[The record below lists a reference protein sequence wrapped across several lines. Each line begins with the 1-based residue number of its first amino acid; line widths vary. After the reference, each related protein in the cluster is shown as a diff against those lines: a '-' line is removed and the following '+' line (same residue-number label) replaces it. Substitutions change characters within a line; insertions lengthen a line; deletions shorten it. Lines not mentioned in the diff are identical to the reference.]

1 MRLPSS
7 PRAARV
13 RAVLVSRLLPRR
25 VRMRLTLLYGLMF
38 VLSGAV
44 LLTITYLLA
53 NRPNGFFLFSRASVP
68 GGSTGFPADGGI
80 HLYPDG
86 MAPSTVDAFAEAQR
100 QQAVR
105 QHAAEMHD
113 LLIESGIALAIMSVI
128 AIGLGWLVAGRVLRP
143 LRTMTSSI
151 QRISARNVHER
162 LAVEGPGD
170 ELKDLA
176 DTVDGLLGRLETAL
190 DSHKR
195 FVANAAHELRTPL
208 TVEHALLEESLI
220 DRDATVDSF
229 RSNFERLLVL
239 SEQQARLLESLLTLS
254 SSERGPDRREA
265 LDLGEVTDQ
274 VVLGWR
280 AEAQRRGLRVEA
292 VTGRADIWGDGALV
306 ERLVANLV
314 DNALGYNV
322 PGGWVRVFAGVEGGN
337 AVVRVSNTGPTIPR
351 DRVGRLL
358 EPFQRLDRSSGD
370 GHHGLGLSIVRS
382 IAVAH
387 GAALRAEARP
397 GGGLVVE
404 AAFPPRVADQ
414 PARHL
419 GLHRP
424 PPPPV
429 PPAAVTQGPGA
440 RPGDRPGEREFGATE
455 SR

>member
-1 MRLPSS
+1 MPIRLPGS
-7 PRAARV
+7 PRFARS

-53 NRPNGFFLFSRASVP
+53 NRPNGFFLFSRGNV
-68 GGSTGFPADGGI
+68 GGNAALPADGGI
-80 HLYPDG
+80 HLYPDS
-86 MAPSTVDAFAEAQR
+86 MAPSAVGAFAEAQR

-128 AIGLGWLVAGRVLRP
+128 AIGLGWLIAGRVLRP

-254 SSERGPDRREA
+254 SSERGPDPDRREP
-265 LDLGEVTDQ
+265 LDLGEVAEQ
-274 VVLGWR
+274 LVLSWR
-280 AEAQRRGLRVEA
+280 AEAQRRGLRVDA
-292 VTGRADIWGDGALV
+292 VTTRADIWGDGALV
-306 ERLVANLV
+306 ERLVANLL

-322 PGGWVRVFAGVEGGN
+322 PGGWVKVAVGVEGGN
-337 AVVRVSNTGPTIPR
+337 AVVRVSNTGPTVPP

-397 GGGLVVE
+397 NGGLVVE
-404 AAFPPRVADQ
+404 VAFPPREPSHA
-414 PARHL
+414 
-419 GLHRP
+419 
-424 PPPPV
+424 
-429 PPAAVTQGPGA
+429 
-440 RPGDRPGEREFGATE
+440 REFRAAET
-455 SR
+455 R

>member
-1 MRLPSS
+1 MRETPIRPPRS
-7 PRAARV
+7 PRVARL
-13 RAVLVSRLLPRR
+13 RAAVLPRLLPRR

-53 NRPNGFFLFSRASVP
+53 NRPNGFFLFSRGSL
-68 GGSTGFPADGGI
+68 GGSGFPADGGI
-80 HLYPDG
+80 HLYPDN

-128 AIGLGWLVAGRVLRP
+128 AIGLGWLIAGRVLRP

-254 SSERGPDRREA
+254 SSERGPDRREP
-265 LDLGEVTDQ
+265 LDLGELADQ
-274 VVLGWR
+274 VALGWR
-280 AEAQRRGLRVEA
+280 AEAERRGLRVHT
-292 VTGRADIWGDGALV
+292 VTGRADIWGDSALV
-306 ERLVANLV
+306 ERLVANLL
-314 DNALGYNV
+314 DNALDYNV
-322 PGGWVRVFAGVEGGN
+322 PGGWAKVEAGVEGGN
-337 AVVRVSNTGPTIPR
+337 AVVRVTNTGPTIPQ

-382 IAVAH
+382 IALAH

-397 GGGLVVE
+397 QGGLVVE
-404 AAFPPRVADQ
+404 AAFPLRAADQ
-414 PARHL
+414 PARHHH

-424 PPPPV
+424 PPP
-429 PPAAVTQGPGA
+429 AALTAAAEAPTG
-440 RPGDRPGEREFGATE
+440 REFGTPE
-455 SR
+455 PR